1 MDGHTAFP
9 HPDSIGE
16 PATSLPPPTNSDDA
30 STRLPDPIFDAP
42 AIPVVL
48 HGEPKRPPIS
58 LFVGAAVLA
67 VVALGIGAFLL
78 MRGGGEKLKYS
89 LKSAATAAAEQKATA
104 FTLTMESMGE
114 KISMDAEV
122 DNTSGIGHMTM
133 QIGGMGDGEIE
144 IIVDTPRE
152 VIYVS
157 SALFESIGLDVKTD
171 WIKMDRKFLAD
182 GGDSTMFD
190 AATTD
195 SSFGAAELLAAA
207 KSVEDLGYEESN
219 GEKLKHYKVT
229 VDTATAME
237 STPQL
242 KSQLGPTDGELPD
255 EVVYDMYVTKDN
267 QLRRIAIDLDVGT
280 TVVKLDVVVRPL
292 NGPLEIE
299 LPTDADV
306 TDASELM

>member
-1 MDGHTAFP
+1 M
-9 HPDSIGE
+9 
-16 PATSLPPPTNSDDA
+16 
-30 STRLPDPIFDAP
+30 
-42 AIPVVL
+42 
-48 HGEPKRPPIS
+48 
-58 LFVGAAVLA
+58 
-67 VVALGIGAFLL
+67 
-78 MRGGGEKLKYS
+78 
-89 LKSAATAAAEQKATA
+89 
-104 FTLTMESMGE
+104 
-114 KISMDAEV
+114 
-122 DNTSGIGHMTM
+122 
-133 QIGGMGDGEIE
+133 
-144 IIVDTPRE
+144 
-152 VIYVS
+152 IYVS

-207 KSVEDLGYEESN
+207 KSVEDLGYEEHD
-219 GEKLKHYKVT
+219 GEKLKHYSVT
-229 VDTATAME
+229 VDTATAIE

-242 KSQLGPTDGELPD
+242 KKLGPVDGELPD

-267 QLRRIAIDLDVGT
+267 QLRRISIDLDVGS

-292 NGPLEIE
+292 DGPLDIE